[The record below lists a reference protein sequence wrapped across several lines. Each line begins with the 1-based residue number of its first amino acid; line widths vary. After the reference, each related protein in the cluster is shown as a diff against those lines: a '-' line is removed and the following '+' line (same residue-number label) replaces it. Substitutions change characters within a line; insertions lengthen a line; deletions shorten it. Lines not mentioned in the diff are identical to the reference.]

1 MAGEW
6 TITGIVDWIKER
18 EPWLKKELN
27 WLKRFPVVATCTQ
40 ALEKCDAHEV
50 EQAMMCVI
58 RKARERQQKDEKP
71 YERSDQRQE
80 MYELKYT
87 AIDVKMLCGTQNHQS
102 ENQPSV
108 YLFSLYE
115 CETGLII
122 GHVVV
127 EKKTNERTGAKAFLK
142 APFLS
147 GRICTSD
154 AMHTQKNGLQEYMQ
168 NRGIAF
174 LL

>member
-1 MAGEW
+1 
-6 TITGIVDWIKER
+6 
-18 EPWLKKELN
+18 
-27 WLKRFPVVATCTQ
+27 
-40 ALEKCDAHEV
+40 
-50 EQAMMCVI
+50 
-58 RKARERQQKDEKP
+58 
-71 YERSDQRQE
+71 
-80 MYELKYT
+80 MYELKHT
-87 AIDVKMLCGTQNHQS
+87 AIDGKTLCGTQNHQS

-108 YLFSLYE
+108 HLFSLYE
-115 CETGLII
+115 CETGLVI

-168 NRGIAF
+168 NRDIAF
-174 LL
+174 LLRRKIIEGFIKEEGNFLRIQRMIRANGSTFNSGRKGMEEMSCGKYGQRCSLEPTRAYMERSDVYL